1 MNDELFGCSSFII
14 QHSAFETRDFISVE
28 GSLNTEPP
36 KSRLDQISTRWDAVR
51 DPVRFVMRYAPAI
64 ERFLRVLVKNPQD
77 AEDVSQEFLAGV
89 FRRGFPP
96 ESNLHGRF
104 RNYLIAAVRNAARAH
119 FRGKSKA
126 SMQNTNLEDIPDP
139 HEPQAEAEREWL
151 NSWRQC
157 LLDRVWEALENH
169 QRQSPDSH
177 YHVVLRLAADHPD
190 ADSQTLAHQAGLRPD
205 AFRKQLSRARRKFA
219 ELLMDEVARTLALPT
234 QAAIEEELIEL
245 GLMAYVREQVQE
257 TQKPLQKPV

>member
-1 MNDELFGCSSFII
+1 L
-14 QHSAFETRDFISVE
+14 T
-28 GSLNTEPP
+28 TEP
-36 KSRLDQISTRWDAVR
+36 KSRLDQISTRWEAVR

-119 FRGKSKA
+119 FRRKSPTRIA
-126 SMQNTNLEDIPDP
+126 NDDLETIPDG
-139 HEPQAEAEREWL
+139 HDSHTEAEREWL

-157 LLDRVWEALENH
+157 LLDRVWEALENQ
-169 QRQSPDSH
+169 QRKSPDSH
-177 YHVVLRLAADHPD
+177 YHAVLRLAVDHPD
-190 ADSQTLAHQAGLRPD
+190 EDSQRLASRAGLRPE

-219 ELLMDEVARTLALPT
+219 KLLVDEVARTLAVPT
-234 QAAIEEELIEL
+234 PLTIEEELIDLE
-245 GLMAYVREQVQE
+245 LMAYVRDQMHEAKAQADGRE
-257 TQKPLQKPV
+257 S